1 MKSGLP
7 PGCRCRPRQNSH
19 SSCFQVEL
27 GNSRILPLMFI
38 NHPKKIPEIFIFN
51 RLFLELNRLSI
62 RCNFPEVFIFNGL
75 FLKLNRFI
83 CNRSFLNP
91 KPQTCNFYEPQ
102 AGNFAQPLPQPVI
115 SLNHKQ
121 VISLN
126 PKPQPVISMNL
137 KQVISLKFFV
147 L

>member
-1 MKSGLP
+1 MNLK
-7 PGCRCRPRQNSH
+7 
-19 SSCFQVEL
+19 QVI
-27 GNSRILPLMFI
+27 S
-38 NHPKKIPEIFIFN
+38 
-51 RLFLELNRLSI
+51 
-62 RCNFPEVFIFNGL
+62 
-75 FLKLNRFI
+75 
-83 CNRSFLNP
+83 LNP

>member
-1 MKSGLP
+1 
-7 PGCRCRPRQNSH
+7 
-19 SSCFQVEL
+19 
-27 GNSRILPLMFI
+27 MFI

-91 KPQTCNFYEPQ
+91 KPQP
-102 AGNFAQPLPQPVI
+102 
-115 SLNHKQ
+115 

-126 PKPQPVISMNL
+126 PKPQAGNFYEPQASN
-137 KQVISLKFFV
+137 FFEPQASNM
-147 L
+147 